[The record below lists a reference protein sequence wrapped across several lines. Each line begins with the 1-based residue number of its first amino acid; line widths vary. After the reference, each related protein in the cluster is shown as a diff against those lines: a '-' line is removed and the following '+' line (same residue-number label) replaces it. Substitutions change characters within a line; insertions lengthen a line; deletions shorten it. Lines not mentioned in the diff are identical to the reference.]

1 MAKINVYKDEK
12 LLLSGE
18 KIYELSEDINYIDK
32 YSGLKLSD
40 YEIEFE
46 GCFRINL
53 PLGYNFTIE
62 KDGSG
67 VLLSPVSQEDFLNML
82 YFETVPQPLK
92 ENMLVSDLQKTI
104 HDEFLEIIE
113 EEGGDGVIRILNV
126 GNITVSYILTDL
138 SQFKFSINNKENIFK
153 GYGFDT
159 KSSSYK
165 ESLSNIEAFFSSVK
179 FPYAYGLE
187 TDSEVNVDQLFSN
200 YYHSLKSGQEDY
212 LNVFLTDDY
221 FEIDNLLRIPRFK
234 NFEVLQDIIK
244 RPDAY
249 TSKYEVHPLILTSDI
264 NHDFSSFESINNL
277 SAFDWII
284 FEGEYVKKEKKEKPN
299 YRANYHKLDKTINN
313 LINDVRYSRRGLKT
327 DKFKVNDLEFSI
339 ITTEDTLNS
348 IVMFINGGS
357 FMYVVNINLQSNM
370 DKSYK
375 VEAIKEWVSRITR
388 VNKLES

>member
-165 ESLSNIEAFFSSVK
+165 ESLSNIEAFFSSVM
-179 FPYAYGLE
+179 P
-187 TDSEVNVDQLFSN
+187 
-200 YYHSLKSGQEDY
+200 
-212 LNVFLTDDY
+212 
-221 FEIDNLLRIPRFK
+221 
-234 NFEVLQDIIK
+234 
-244 RPDAY
+244 
-249 TSKYEVHPLILTSDI
+249 
-264 NHDFSSFESINNL
+264 
-277 SAFDWII
+277 
-284 FEGEYVKKEKKEKPN
+284 
-299 YRANYHKLDKTINN
+299 
-313 LINDVRYSRRGLKT
+313 
-327 DKFKVNDLEFSI
+327 
-339 ITTEDTLNS
+339 
-348 IVMFINGGS
+348 
-357 FMYVVNINLQSNM
+357 M
-370 DKSYK
+370 D
-375 VEAIKEWVSRITR
+375 
-388 VNKLES
+388 